1 MESDKATG
9 ACLKKHLTFKC
20 MQVLDGPE
28 EGQSQPTHVQHV
40 LALYSLLDAKCIS
53 KPVLCCISFMFTLSS
68 IQLTTDDGTN
78 MPSRCTSTQDRD
90 CV

>member
-1 MESDKATG
+1 M
-9 ACLKKHLTFKC
+9 C

-28 EGQSQPTHVQHV
+28 EGQLQPTHVQYV

-78 MPSRCTSTQDRD
+78 KHAQQVHLKTETVFELEFTDTSAK
-90 CV
+90 